1 MANFKVGC
9 GKAMIQ
15 FSASELPIREFKS
28 KLDDLYCRVM
38 LIRGKNSWALISFDL
53 TSLRAAAIKRY
64 QELAA
69 RLLAIDSNQIWV
81 TVTHTFAA
89 PHLPST
95 TDSMARKSAYRLI
108 DEKLKES
115 LMLAC
120 RQAHEDLQAVQ
131 FGQVNINCPLNVNRN
146 VLTKQGWW
154 LGRNLE
160 GYSNHQLR
168 VLAFRKADKTTNL
181 LVNYDIQQS
190 VLDHVTDDHGEQM
203 ISSDLMGNGIK
214 AYEGNDRVA
223 IFIPGCAGDQRPLF
237 TGKANQ
243 PFAVNKALLANQ
255 ATIVTEKLEWA
266 VQNVH
271 DWQSLRQL
279 RSSQLPV
286 IVPTQVQQR
295 STFEIKPTKTYDFQ
309 STKQT
314 TTLHLWAL
322 RLNQYE
328 IVGTEPEL
336 NSSFGDSCRQAL
348 AGNTNTMI
356 ATLVNGA
363 AKYLPEQIDFE
374 RITYQSMNTQ
384 LGLTADQCMLE
395 ACVQL
400 RQKIS
405 EEEY

>member
-1 MANFKVGC
+1 MSRHVNQG
-9 GKAMIQ
+9 
-15 FSASELPIREFKS
+15 E
-28 KLDDLYCRVM
+28 
-38 LIRGKNSWALISFDL
+38 NSWALISFDL

-131 FGQVNINCPLNVNRN
+131 VGQVNINCPLNVNRN

-223 IFIPGCAGDQRPLF
+223 IFIQDARVINDHSLPGKQISHL
-237 TGKANQ
+237 
-243 PFAVNKALLANQ
+243 
-255 ATIVTEKLEWA
+255 
-266 VQNVH
+266 
-271 DWQSLRQL
+271 QSIR
-279 RSSQLPV
+279 R
-286 IVPTQVQQR
+286 
-295 STFEIKPTKTYDFQ
+295 Y
-309 STKQT
+309 
-314 TTLHLWAL
+314 
-322 RLNQYE
+322 
-328 IVGTEPEL
+328 
-336 NSSFGDSCRQAL
+336 
-348 AGNTNTMI
+348 
-356 ATLVNGA
+356 
-363 AKYLPEQIDFE
+363 
-374 RITYQSMNTQ
+374 
-384 LGLTADQCMLE
+384 
-395 ACVQL
+395 
-400 RQKIS
+400 
-405 EEEY
+405 